1 MLDLDLEALL
11 TVALFVGSVVLAL
24 QLFDA
29 VLSVVDARSVR
40 ANAEKEDSDD
50 PEKLTR
56 TRIRDLIWTLAVTAA
71 LAVLIAFGVASAARL
86 VWDQERPLQG
96 AALLLACGTVAFLV
110 GLTAAVAVVRRE
122 RPTYARIRRDLRDRS
137 SFTLDA
143 DELADFEDRFA
154 RADRVRE
161 RRSQASTLLRSIGV
175 LVVVILSG
183 LVVWAGITVGDTLLI
198 VGFGIAALVSIAAFV
213 VTVRAGA
220 VRLTALDAVLD
231 TQRAEVVALLERARI
246 PQRGRVPGLRERVT
260 KALKIL
266 REQQKESRPGSR

>member
-1 MLDLDLEALL
+1 MDLEALL
-11 TVALFVGSVVLAL
+11 TIALFVGSVVLGL
-24 QLFDA
+24 QVFDA
-29 VLSVVDARSVR
+29 VLSVIDARSVR
-40 ANAEKEDSDD
+40 DEDD

-56 TRIRDLIWTLAVTAA
+56 NRIRDLIWTLAVTAA

-86 VWDQERPLQG
+86 VWDDERPLVG
-96 AALLLACGTVAFLV
+96 ALVLLACGSVAFLV
-110 GLTAAVAVVRRE
+110 GLTAAVSVVRRE

-143 DELADFEDRFA
+143 EELADFEERFA

-175 LVVVILSG
+175 LVVIVLSG
-183 LVVWAGITVGDTLLI
+183 LVVWAGISAGDTQLI
-198 VGFGIAALVSIAAFV
+198 VGFGGAALLSIVAFV

-231 TQRAEVVALLERARI
+231 AQRAEVVALLERARI
-246 PQRGRVPGLRERVT
+246 PQRGSVPGLRDRVT
-260 KALKIL
+260 RALNIL
-266 REQQKESRPGSR
+266 REQQK

>member
-1 MLDLDLEALL
+1 VLDLDLEALL
-11 TVALFVGSVVLAL
+11 TVALFVGSVVLGL
-24 QLFDA
+24 QIFDA
-29 VLSVVDARSVR
+29 VLSVIDARSVR
-40 ANAEKEDSDD
+40 DEDD

-56 TRIRDLIWTLAVTAA
+56 NRIRELIWTLAVTAA

-86 VWDQERPLQG
+86 VWDEERPLFG
-96 AALLLACGTVAFLV
+96 AIVLLACGVVAFLV
-110 GLTAAVAVVRRE
+110 GLTAAVSVVRRE

-143 DELADFEDRFA
+143 EELADFEERFA

-183 LVVWAGITVGDTLLI
+183 LVVWAGITVGDPLLI
-198 VGFGIAALVSIAAFV
+198 VGFGGAALLSIAAFA

-231 TQRAEVVALLERARI
+231 AQRGEVVALLERARI
-246 PQRGRVPGLRERVT
+246 PQRGSVPGLRDRVT
-260 KALKIL
+260 RALNIL
-266 REQQKESRPGSR
+266 REQQK

>member
-11 TVALFVGSVVLAL
+11 TVALFVGSVVLGL
-24 QLFDA
+24 QVFDA
-29 VLSVVDARSVR
+29 VLSVIDARSVR
-40 ANAEKEDSDD
+40 DEDD

-56 TRIRDLIWTLAVTAA
+56 SRLRELIWTLAVTAA
-71 LAVLIAFGVASAARL
+71 LAVIIAFGVDSAARL
-86 VWDQERPLQG
+86 VWEDERPLVG
-96 AALLLACGTVAFLV
+96 AFVLLACGAVAFLI
-110 GLTAAVAVVRRE
+110 GLVAAVAVVRRE

-143 DELADFEDRFA
+143 DELADFEERFA

-175 LVVVILSG
+175 LVVVILSA
-183 LVVWAGITVGDTLLI
+183 LVVWAGITVEDTLLI
-198 VGFGIAALVSIAAFV
+198 VGFSAAALLSIAAFV

-231 TQRAEVVALLERARI
+231 SQRAEVVALLERARI
-246 PQRGRVPGLRERVT
+246 PQRGSVPGLRDRVT
-260 KALKIL
+260 RALNIL
-266 REQQKESRPGSR
+266 REQQK